1 MLRKKKTGVFILTV
15 ILFYTLFTVIGFAGI
30 NLSSA
35 KEKTQYR
42 EKIFFGKMRHTLKIS
57 NLTQNNARLSQNN
70 EDPLF
75 VYSFTGGGWQFSN
88 VCNISKKYL
97 NDQDFYL
104 TQAHSEAGSVNL
116 FVHNPEYDA
125 ISGTIK
131 QRRSFESENVD
142 AVMSML
148 RKDQQLSLIDIGANV
163 GIYALSAALFGRQ
176 VIAID
181 AAMENIQHICA
192 SVEYGHFSNRVA
204 IIYNALSDSHG
215 KVDFK
220 HGVKGDF
227 GLGHVNAD
235 GISSKM
241 ETKFKNYFDNGRTD
255 AVETVKLD
263 DLLSLPHLAFMK
275 NIFIKIDVEG
285 HEHRVLLGAKQFMK
299 QKIKSV
305 RGIVM
310 EWQWFSDEAESTIRN
325 LMAGWNFAPYK
336 LSGMTEP
343 LKLNQTMHWPN
354 DVLWL
359 PKYSA
364 KNKVVKY
371 QRSALK
377 TSRQQRK
384 ISLIK

>member
-1 MLRKKKTGVFILTV
+1 
-15 ILFYTLFTVIGFAGI
+15 
-30 NLSSA
+30 
-35 KEKTQYR
+35 
-42 EKIFFGKMRHTLKIS
+42 MRHKMKIS
-57 NLTQNNARLSQNN
+57 KLTPNNKLLSQDN
-70 EDPLF
+70 EEPLS
-75 VYSFTGGGWQFSN
+75 VYTFTGGGWQFSN
-88 VCNISKKYL
+88 ICNLSKKYF

-104 TQAHSEAGSVNL
+104 TQVHSEAGSVNL

-148 RKDQQLSLIDIGANV
+148 RKDPQLTLIDIGANV
-163 GIYALSAALFGRQ
+163 GIYTLSAALFGRQ

-181 AAMENIQHICA
+181 AAKENIQHICA

-204 IIYNALSDSHG
+204 IIYNALSDLHG

-235 GISSKM
+235 GIFSKM

-255 AVETVKLD
+255 AVEAVKLD
-263 DLLSLPHLAFMK
+263 DLISLPHLAFMK
-275 NIFIKIDVEG
+275 NILIKMDVEG

-299 QKIKSV
+299 QKLRSV

-310 EWQWFSDEAESTIRN
+310 EWQWFSDRKAENTIRN
-325 LMAGWNFAPYK
+325 LMAGWNFSPYK
-336 LSGMTEP
+336 LIGLTEP

-359 PKYSA
+359 PKYSST
-364 KNKVVKY
+364 NKV
-371 QRSALK
+371 
-377 TSRQQRK
+377 
-384 ISLIK
+384 IKKDNNHR